1 MTARPTRPTP
11 GPAISR
17 RPGPAG
23 SARPAGEAA
32 RDPRAAFGYPSGART
47 TPVPDVL
54 FSRDLAALA
63 DPLAL
68 RVLLWA
74 IWQVHR
80 RPAGA
85 PPAVRASDVASDL
98 GLRRAAAARL
108 DAPAGESSSRT
119 GAASTAAI
127 GEACR
132 VLVAQGL
139 LLDGGGWY
147 AVNDRAGRQVIDDV
161 AADPG
166 RWPDLAA
173 LATSSNATSSSLA
186 AGQAARIAIPTESD
200 EQADPAD
207 RPNIFVLYE
216 QTIGM
221 VSPILAD
228 ELAEAAA
235 TYPAAWLTHAFRLAA
250 AAGAREWSYVRAI
263 LTRWAREGYDGD
275 DDEIAGRRAETSRRP
290 DSEGPYAAWVKH

>member
-1 MTARPTRPTP
+1 M
-11 GPAISR
+11 SR
-17 RPGPAG
+17 RPSPAG
-23 SARPAGEAA
+23 GARPAGEAA
-32 RDPRAAFGYPSGART
+32 RDPRAAVGYPSGART

-68 RVLLWA
+68 RVLLWT

-85 PPAVRASDVASDL
+85 PPAVRAADVASDL
-98 GLRRAAAARL
+98 GLRRAAAVRL

-119 GAASTAAI
+119 GAAATAAI

-132 VLVAQGL
+132 ALVAQGL

-161 AADPG
+161 AVDPG

-173 LATSSNATSSSLA
+173 LATSSTAAASRA
-186 AGQAARIAIPTESD
+186 AGPADRAAPVEGSD
-200 EQADPAD
+200 EPADPAD
-207 RPNIFVLYE
+207 RPNIFALYE

-235 TYPAAWLTHAFRLAA
+235 TYPAAWLAHAFRLAA
-250 AAGAREWSYVRAI
+250 AAGARKWSYVRAI